1 MEHTKEE
8 RLAALALALSE
19 LMETVAEFYLIDT
32 EATALRLFEGC
43 EASMAELI
51 TKTQVLAREVLSLN
65 ETVH

>member
-1 MEHTKEE
+1 MEPTKEQ
-8 RLAALALALSE
+8 RMAALAMALSE

-32 EATALRLFEGC
+32 ETAVVRLFEGC
-43 EASMAELI
+43 DASMAEII